1 MKRDSLAHSYVREV
15 APRWEPEPPARYS
28 LTWQVIRD
36 VLLAGIVGTALVYA
50 FLLVLTAAS

>member
-1 MKRDSLAHSYVREV
+1 MTRYRIRRQAMP
-15 APRWEPEPPARYS
+15 APARYS

-50 FLLVLTAAS
+50 FLLILTAAS